1 MKGDK
6 LKRTIGLTA
15 ATSIGLGAMLG
26 AGIFVFP
33 GLAGGDAGFGAIFSF
48 LIGGVVALLVALCT
62 SELATAM
69 PQSGGGYFY
78 VSRAFGPFFG
88 TVAGISQWMGLIFA
102 SAFYLLS
109 FGEYATSFLA
119 EMDIEWTTSRKLFSF
134 IFTFILL
141 IINILG
147 TRKVGWF
154 QNIMVISLTTV
165 LVLIFSYGVIDFLG
179 VENKPTAYS
188 EIIPKSPLSVFT
200 TTALIFT
207 SYLGFV
213 QIANIGAEIK
223 KPSKNLPLSLI
234 GSVLIATTL
243 YVFVMWVCIATVP
256 YEELNELGENA
267 TIETARKLL
276 GRPGALAVVFA
287 AILAALSSA
296 NASIISASRS
306 VFALS
311 KDVIIPDTASRIN
324 SRFGTPHIALIFVAV
339 PVALILLRDRLEVF
353 AEVASILHLI
363 IYAGICF
370 SVLRYR
376 RNPPFWYIPTFR
388 LKAAKY
394 VSGIGGLCCIILI
407 LFMRSTSIL
416 ISVGIVL
423 LIVAYYLFR
432 LRKKNIK
439 LEIHDPPHLNLNIL
453 NPSVLIPV
461 DISEP
466 KKDLPKEMLKAIP
479 ISRMLLLGYLE
490 TPEQSESEQSK
501 EEFTEKGKEK
511 MEDIIQELQ
520 EAAANF
526 DNELIFGTEVKDQI
540 RQVIEE
546 EDFEFILKL
555 EPVANLSALVIP
567 IHDKKQI
574 NTKLSTIIYK
584 IKDQRPVAIKV
595 VLVKSDEDDDL
606 NETQIKTALEHQLN
620 RVNLRIDDYT
630 VMEEKSGWPEELF
643 SNFGRNELIIW
654 SEADPSHRDSYLDI
668 LLKFDKSEDATPAI
682 MIFNE

>member
-62 SELATAM
+62 AELATAM

-394 VSGIGGLCCIILI
+394 VSGIGGFSCLVLI

-606 NETQIKTALEHQLN
+606 NETQIKTALEHQ
-620 RVNLRIDDYT
+620 
-630 VMEEKSGWPEELF
+630 
-643 SNFGRNELIIW
+643 
-654 SEADPSHRDSYLDI
+654 
-668 LLKFDKSEDATPAI
+668 
-682 MIFNE
+682 